1 MFMATIDKAKG
12 QAVEEH
18 SLSSFDKKRGKVAAY
33 SAQKH
38 KKYRVVSVQK
48 MERADI
54 HGHIGKTS
62 EKSESTSQ
70 TSKRSETMRKILYGT
85 NRNNHSN
92 RERKSEVK
100 AQNNA
105 SSTEAVQDLK
115 KFSYLQNRE
124 VSDSSVSE
132 QRKNI
137 TPEMAERMK
146 RAAYLDRLN
155 KDKIKTSAARA
166 DSAPDNTAKSVT
178 SDDTEPHSGYADK
191 KPYEHKFL
199 SETADSIIPEV
210 KKAITPEMAERMK
223 RAAFI
228 EQKNAEAIRLNRA
241 TAVAE
246 AEDVPVEHPKNEEQT
261 EENISDVPLEHLEDS
276 EEKSPTSTYLGN
288 SDKAVFDTYNGEVR
302 AYRAKK
308 AYGEFAKKQKNS
320 IFPNVG
326 GSVVSAETQ
335 KAISDAQNISQTLQS
350 SDSAGSAVLDVSATL
365 AAVEA
370 KKMVKKLAETD
381 LKKKKRVDER
391 MENHGNRFG
400 IGSEHAKEVIKD
412 KDEKIKNTNDKS
424 CRSNEADGEK
434 QGSSKVGNGIK
445 LQEEKQEYAKKQR
458 VKEIRNKRKD
468 IFFKENKK
476 IEGSI
481 VNTAVKGGAVKGAL
495 KKKAVSL
502 ILGGGAGAVVLP
514 VFLAVLVYI
523 LISAFFGWLSP
534 FSYSL
539 AGEDNDPNTGLP
551 TEHNAESKAEI
562 IDGYT
567 LMVKNYLDVAQAYY
581 YLNYGDWYGGVYV
594 YESAGLDFGT
604 FFADYCQDL
613 IAEIQA
619 QYQPL
624 IDQAPNPQAAMAIS
638 NAMGEAIR
646 QALANAR
653 EAALDEYTELIQS
666 LEDEL
671 SPNEHRQHYEVEV
684 GYSSNGVDDAT
695 EFSGMP
701 VVGTNQ
707 FGNTEINS
715 DLSAEEMLAYVALYK
730 SLITMNPEEE
740 NPDADDEEMQLN
752 ITTQDIMD
760 FFEKTE
766 YIPITTEVTHD
777 NPCTGMNCKRRM
789 IQTDSG
795 YFWEYYCDSD
805 HDNLTGEIGAC
816 PAADELLE
824 KIIDLTGAEENG
836 IDTEQAQE
844 IIDSYIDMFKKEL
857 DIDEGDFRKFGAADN
872 SKAQE
877 VYQKLID
884 GELSGADIWQIDTPI
899 GEEGASEET

>member
-1 MFMATIDKAKG
+1 MATIDKAKG

-54 HGHIGKTS
+54 HGHIRKNPK
-62 EKSESTSQ
+62 KSESTPQ
-70 TSKRSETMRKILYGT
+70 TPKRSETMRKMLYGT

-92 RERKSEVK
+92 RDRKNEGKTSE
-100 AQNNA
+100 N
-105 SSTEAVQDLK
+105 TEHSGIFAN
-115 KFSYLQNRE
+115 SEN
-124 VSDSSVSE
+124 SVSVS
-132 QRKNI
+132 KTI
-137 TPEMAERMK
+137 TPEIAERMK

-155 KDKIKTSAARA
+155 KDKIKTFATRS
-166 DSAPDNTAKSVT
+166 DISPDIDVSDNAENHSHDKMSV
-178 SDDTEPHSGYADK
+178 PHSEYEK
-191 KPYEHKFL
+191 KYL
-199 SETADSIIPEV
+199 SETADSVIPEA

-241 TAVAE
+241 TVVAE
-246 AEDVPVEHPKNEEQT
+246 T
-261 EENISDVPLEHLEDS
+261 EDVPLEHLEQTEKNIADVPVEHLEET

-308 AYGEFAKKQKNS
+308 AYGEFAKKQKGS
-320 IFPNVG
+320 IVPNVG
-326 GSVVSAETQ
+326 GSAVSAETQ
-335 KAISDAQNISQTLQS
+335 KAISNVQNVSQTLQS

-400 IGSEHAKEVIKD
+400 IGSNHKDKVEKD

-434 QGSSKVGNGIK
+434 QGSSKVGNSHK
-445 LQEEKQEYAKKQR
+445 LREEKQEYAKEQKS
-458 VKEIRNKRKD
+458 KKIRNRRKD

-502 ILGGGAGAVVLP
+502 ILGGGAGAIVLP

-604 FFADYCQDL
+604 FFADHCQDL
-613 IAEIQA
+613 VAEIQA

-624 IDQAPNPQAAMAIS
+624 IDQAPNQQAAMAIS

-653 EAALDEYTELIQS
+653 EAALAEYTERIQS

-695 EFSGMP
+695 EFSGKP

-730 SLITMNPEEE
+730 SLITMNPEETAPDAD

-752 ITTQDIMD
+752 ITPQDIMD

-777 NPCTGMNCKRRM
+777 NPCTGMNCKRRL

-836 IDTEQAQE
+836 IDTEQAQGL
-844 IIDSYIDMFKKEL
+844 IDSYIDMFKKEL

-877 VYQKLID
+877 FYQKLIN

>member
-1 MFMATIDKAKG
+1 MATIDKAKG

-54 HGHIGKTS
+54 HGHIGKNS

-70 TSKRSETMRKILYGT
+70 TPKRSETMRKMLYGT

-115 KFSYLQNRE
+115 KSSYLQDRE
-124 VSDSSVSE
+124 NPNSSVSD

-246 AEDVPVEHPKNEEQT
+246 TEDVPVEHFEQT
-261 EENISDVPLEHLEDS
+261 EENISDVPVEHLEEA
-276 EEKSPTSTYLGN
+276 EEKSPASTYLGN

-308 AYGEFAKKQKNS
+308 AYGEFAKKQKGS
-320 IFPNVG
+320 IVPNVG
-326 GSVVSAETQ
+326 GSAVSAETQ
-335 KAISDAQNISQTLQS
+335 KAISNVQNVSQTLQS
-350 SDSAGSAVLDVSATL
+350 SDSAGSAVLDVSVTL

-400 IGSEHAKEVIKD
+400 IGSNHKDKVEKD

-434 QGSSKVGNGIK
+434 QGSSKVGNSHK
-445 LQEEKQEYAKKQR
+445 LREEKQEYAKEQKS
-458 VKEIRNKRKD
+458 KKIRNRRKD

-502 ILGGGAGAVVLP
+502 ILGGGAGAIVLP

-581 YLNYGDWYGGVYV
+581 YLKCR
-594 YESAGLDFGT
+594 T
-604 FFADYCQDL
+604 
-613 IAEIQA
+613 
-619 QYQPL
+619 
-624 IDQAPNPQAAMAIS
+624 
-638 NAMGEAIR
+638 
-646 QALANAR
+646 
-653 EAALDEYTELIQS
+653 
-666 LEDEL
+666 
-671 SPNEHRQHYEVEV
+671 
-684 GYSSNGVDDAT
+684 
-695 EFSGMP
+695 
-701 VVGTNQ
+701 
-707 FGNTEINS
+707 
-715 DLSAEEMLAYVALYK
+715 
-730 SLITMNPEEE
+730 
-740 NPDADDEEMQLN
+740 
-752 ITTQDIMD
+752 
-760 FFEKTE
+760 
-766 YIPITTEVTHD
+766 
-777 NPCTGMNCKRRM
+777 
-789 IQTDSG
+789 
-795 YFWEYYCDSD
+795 
-805 HDNLTGEIGAC
+805 
-816 PAADELLE
+816 
-824 KIIDLTGAEENG
+824 
-836 IDTEQAQE
+836 
-844 IIDSYIDMFKKEL
+844 
-857 DIDEGDFRKFGAADN
+857 
-872 SKAQE
+872 
-877 VYQKLID
+877 
-884 GELSGADIWQIDTPI
+884 
-899 GEEGASEET
+899 

>member
-54 HGHIGKTS
+54 HGHIGKNPK
-62 EKSESTSQ
+62 KSESTPQ
-70 TSKRSETMRKILYGT
+70 TPKRSETMRKMLYGT

-92 RERKSEVK
+92 RDRKNEGKTSE
-100 AQNNA
+100 N
-105 SSTEAVQDLK
+105 TEHSGIFAN
-115 KFSYLQNRE
+115 SEN
-124 VSDSSVSE
+124 SVSVS
-132 QRKNI
+132 KTI
-137 TPEMAERMK
+137 TPEIAERMK

-155 KDKIKTSAARA
+155 KDKIKTFATRS
-166 DSAPDNTAKSVT
+166 DISPDIDVSDNAENHSHDKMSV
-178 SDDTEPHSGYADK
+178 PHSEYEK
-191 KPYEHKFL
+191 KYL
-199 SETADSIIPEV
+199 SETADSVIPEA

-241 TAVAE
+241 TVVAE
-246 AEDVPVEHPKNEEQT
+246 T
-261 EENISDVPLEHLEDS
+261 EDVPLEHLEQTEKNIADVPVEHLEET

-308 AYGEFAKKQKNS
+308 AYGEFAKKQKGS
-320 IFPNVG
+320 IVPNVG
-326 GSVVSAETQ
+326 GSAVSAETQ
-335 KAISDAQNISQTLQS
+335 KAISNVQNVSQTLQS
-350 SDSAGSAVLDVSATL
+350 SDSAGSAVLDVSVTL

-400 IGSEHAKEVIKD
+400 IGSNHKDKVEKD

-434 QGSSKVGNGIK
+434 QGSSKVGNSHK
-445 LQEEKQEYAKKQR
+445 LREEKQEYAKEQKS
-458 VKEIRNKRKD
+458 KKIRNRRKD

-502 ILGGGAGAVVLP
+502 ILGGGAGAIVLP

-653 EAALDEYTELIQS
+653 EAALAEYTELIQS

-695 EFSGMP
+695 EFSGKP
-701 VVGTNQ
+701 VVGTNY

-730 SLITMNPEEE
+730 SLITMNPDEE

-752 ITTQDIMD
+752 ITPQDIMD

-816 PAADELLE
+816 PDADELLE
-824 KIIDLTGAEENG
+824 KVIDLTGAEENG
-836 IDTEQAQE
+836 IDTEQAQKL
-844 IIDSYIDMFKKEL
+844 IDSYIDMFKKEL

-877 VYQKLID
+877 FYQKLID
-884 GELSGADIWQIDTPI
+884 GELSGADIWEIDTPI

>member
-1 MFMATIDKAKG
+1 MATIDKVKG

-92 RERKSEVK
+92 RERKKEGKTSE
-100 AQNNA
+100 N
-105 SSTEAVQDLK
+105 TEHSGIFAN
-115 KFSYLQNRE
+115 SEN
-124 VSDSSVSE
+124 SVSVS
-132 QRKNI
+132 KTI

-155 KDKIKTSAARA
+155 KDKIKTSAAR
-166 DSAPDNTAKSVT
+166 SEISPDIDISDNAGNYSHDKMSV
-178 SDDTEPHSGYADK
+178 PHSEYEK
-191 KPYEHKFL
+191 KYL
-199 SETADSIIPEV
+199 SETPDSVIPEA

-241 TAVAE
+241 TVVAE

-276 EEKSPTSTYLGN
+276 EEKSPTITYLGN
-288 SDKAVFDTYNGEVR
+288 SDKAVFDTYNSEVR

-308 AYGEFAKKQKNS
+308 AYGDFAKKQKSS
-320 IFPNVG
+320 IVPNVG

-335 KAISDAQNISQTLQS
+335 KAINDAQNVFQTLQS

-424 CRSNEADGEK
+424 CRSNEAAAEK
-434 QGSSKVGNGIK
+434 QRSSKVGNSHK
-445 LQEEKQEYAKKQR
+445 LREEKQEYAKKQKS
-458 VKEIRNKRKD
+458 KEIRNKRKE
-468 IFFKENKK
+468 IFIKENQK
-476 IEGSI
+476 IPGSVCNAAKGGI
-481 VNTAVKGGAVKGAL
+481 VKTAV

-502 ILGGGAGAVVLP
+502 ILGGGAGAIVLP

-539 AGEDNDPNTGLP
+539 AGEDNDPNTVLP

-604 FFADYCQDL
+604 FFADHCQDL
-613 IAEIQA
+613 VAEIQA

-653 EAALDEYTELIQS
+653 EAALAEYTELIQS

-695 EFSGMP
+695 EFSGKP

-730 SLITMNPEEE
+730 SLITMNPDEE

-752 ITTQDIMD
+752 ITPQDIMD

-777 NPCTGMNCKRRM
+777 NSCTGMNCKRRM

-795 YFWEYYCDSD
+795 YFWEYYCDSN

-844 IIDSYIDMFKKEL
+844 IIDSYIDMIKKEL

-877 VYQKLID
+877 FYQKLIND
-884 GELSGADIWQIDTPI
+884 ELSGADIWQIDTPI

>member
-1 MFMATIDKAKG
+1 MATIDKAKG
-12 QAVEEH
+12 LAVEEH

-62 EKSESTSQ
+62 EKSESTPQ
-70 TSKRSETMRKILYGT
+70 TPKRSETMRKMLYGT

-92 RERKSEVK
+92 RDRKNEGKTSGNTEHSGIFANSE
-100 AQNNA
+100 N
-105 SSTEAVQDLK
+105 
-115 KFSYLQNRE
+115 
-124 VSDSSVSE
+124 SVSVS
-132 QRKNI
+132 KTI
-137 TPEMAERMK
+137 TPEIAERMK
-146 RAAYLDRLN
+146 RAAYLDKLN
-155 KDKIKTSAARA
+155 KDKIKTAAARA
-166 DSAPDNTAKSVT
+166 DSVPDSAAKPVASA
-178 SDDTEPHSGYADK
+178 DTVPHSGYEDK

-199 SETADSIIPEV
+199 SETADSVIPEV
-210 KKAITPEMAERMK
+210 KKAITPKMAERMK

-241 TAVAE
+241 TVVAE

-261 EENISDVPLEHLEDS
+261 EENISDVLLEHSEDS
-276 EEKSPTSTYLGN
+276 EEKSHTSTYLGN

-320 IFPNVG
+320 IVPNVG
-326 GSVVSAETQ
+326 GFAVSSETQ
-335 KAISDAQNISQTLQS
+335 KAISDAQNVSQTLQS

-434 QGSSKVGNGIK
+434 QGSSKVGNSHK
-445 LQEEKQEYAKKQR
+445 LREEKQEYAKKQKS
-458 VKEIRNKRKD
+458 KEIRNRQKG
-468 IFFKENKK
+468 IFIKENKK

-502 ILGGGAGAVVLP
+502 IMGGGAGAIVLP

-613 IAEIQA
+613 VAEIQA

-653 EAALDEYTELIQS
+653 EAALAEYTELIQS

-715 DLSAEEMLAYVALYK
+715 DLSAEKMLAYVALYK

-752 ITTQDIMD
+752 ITPQDIMD

-777 NPCTGMNCKRRM
+777 NPCTGMNCKRRL

-805 HDNLTGEIGAC
+805 HDNLTGEISAC

-824 KIIDLTGAEENG
+824 KIIDLTGADENG

-877 VYQKLID
+877 FYQKLIN

>member
-1 MFMATIDKAKG
+1 M
-12 QAVEEH
+12 
-18 SLSSFDKKRGKVAAY
+18 SF
-33 SAQKH
+33 
-38 KKYRVVSVQK
+38 
-48 MERADI
+48 
-54 HGHIGKTS
+54 
-62 EKSESTSQ
+62 
-70 TSKRSETMRKILYGT
+70 
-85 NRNNHSN
+85 N
-92 RERKSEVK
+92 
-100 AQNNA
+100 
-105 SSTEAVQDLK
+105 
-115 KFSYLQNRE
+115 
-124 VSDSSVSE
+124 
-132 QRKNI
+132 
-137 TPEMAERMK
+137 
-146 RAAYLDRLN
+146 RAA
-155 KDKIKTSAARA
+155 
-166 DSAPDNTAKSVT
+166 
-178 SDDTEPHSGYADK
+178 
-191 KPYEHKFL
+191 
-199 SETADSIIPEV
+199 
-210 KKAITPEMAERMK
+210 
-223 RAAFI
+223 
-228 EQKNAEAIRLNRA
+228 
-241 TAVAE
+241 AVAE
-246 AEDVPVEHPKNEEQT
+246 AEDVPLEHLEQT
-261 EENISDVPLEHLEDS
+261 EENISDVPVEHLEEA
-276 EEKSPTSTYLGN
+276 EEKSHTSTYLGN

-400 IGSEHAKEVIKD
+400 IGSNHKDKVEKD

-434 QGSSKVGNGIK
+434 QRSSKVGNSHK
-445 LQEEKQEYAKKQR
+445 LREEKQEYAKKQKS
-458 VKEIRNKRKD
+458 KEIRNKRKE
-468 IFFKENKK
+468 IFINENQK
-476 IEGSI
+476 IPGSVCNAAKGGI
-481 VNTAVKGGAVKGAL
+481 VKTAV

-613 IAEIQA
+613 VAEIQA

-653 EAALDEYTELIQS
+653 EAALAEYTELIQS

-671 SPNEHRQHYEVEV
+671 SPSEHRQPYEVEV

-695 EFSGMP
+695 EFSGKP
-701 VVGTNQ
+701 IVGTNH

-730 SLITMNPEEE
+730 SLITMNPEETAPDAD

-752 ITTQDIMD
+752 ITPQDIMD
-760 FFEKTE
+760 FFE
-766 YIPITTEVTHD
+766 
-777 NPCTGMNCKRRM
+777 
-789 IQTDSG
+789 TDL
-795 YFWEYYCDSD
+795 C
-805 HDNLTGEIGAC
+805 HCAT
-816 PAADELLE
+816 
-824 KIIDLTGAEENG
+824 
-836 IDTEQAQE
+836 
-844 IIDSYIDMFKKEL
+844 
-857 DIDEGDFRKFGAADN
+857 
-872 SKAQE
+872 
-877 VYQKLID
+877 
-884 GELSGADIWQIDTPI
+884 
-899 GEEGASEET
+899 

>member
-1 MFMATIDKAKG
+1 MATIDKAKG

-54 HGHIGKTS
+54 HGHIGKNPK
-62 EKSESTSQ
+62 KSESTPQ
-70 TSKRSETMRKILYGT
+70 TPKRSETMRKMLYGT

-92 RERKSEVK
+92 RDRKNEGKTSE
-100 AQNNA
+100 N
-105 SSTEAVQDLK
+105 TEHSGIFAN
-115 KFSYLQNRE
+115 SEN
-124 VSDSSVSE
+124 SVSVS
-132 QRKNI
+132 KTI
-137 TPEMAERMK
+137 TPEIAERMK

-155 KDKIKTSAARA
+155 KDKIKTFATRS
-166 DSAPDNTAKSVT
+166 DISPDIDVSDNAENHSHDKMSV
-178 SDDTEPHSGYADK
+178 PHSEYEK
-191 KPYEHKFL
+191 KYL
-199 SETADSIIPEV
+199 SETADSVIPEA

-241 TAVAE
+241 TVVAE
-246 AEDVPVEHPKNEEQT
+246 T
-261 EENISDVPLEHLEDS
+261 EDVPLEHLEQTEKNIADVPVEHLEET

-308 AYGEFAKKQKNS
+308 AYGEFAKKQKGS
-320 IFPNVG
+320 IVPNVG
-326 GSVVSAETQ
+326 GSAVSAETQ
-335 KAISDAQNISQTLQS
+335 KAISNVQNVSQTLQS
-350 SDSAGSAVLDVSATL
+350 SDSAGSAVLDVSVTL

-400 IGSEHAKEVIKD
+400 IGSNHKDKVEKD

-434 QGSSKVGNGIK
+434 QGSSKVGNSHK
-445 LQEEKQEYAKKQR
+445 LREEKQEYAKEQKS
-458 VKEIRNKRKD
+458 KKIRNRRKD

-502 ILGGGAGAVVLP
+502 ILGGGAGAIVLP

-604 FFADYCQDL
+604 FFADHCQDL
-613 IAEIQA
+613 VAEIQA

-653 EAALDEYTELIQS
+653 EAALAEYTELIQS

-701 VVGTNQ
+701 VVGTNH

-740 NPDADDEEMQLN
+740 HPDADNPDADDEEQELN
-752 ITTQDIMD
+752 ITPQDIMD

-766 YIPITTEVTHD
+766 YIPITTEITHD
-777 NPCTGMNCKRRM
+777 NPCTGMNCKRRL
-789 IQTDSG
+789 IQIDSG

-816 PAADELLE
+816 PDADELLE
-824 KIIDLTGAEENG
+824 KIVELTGAEENG

-844 IIDSYIDMFKKEL
+844 LIDSYIDMFKKEL

-877 VYQKLID
+877 FYQKLIND
-884 GELSGADIWQIDTPI
+884 ELSGADIWQIDTPI

>member
-33 SAQKH
+33 FAQKH

-54 HGHIGKTS
+54 HGHIGKNPK
-62 EKSESTSQ
+62 KSESTPQ
-70 TSKRSETMRKILYGT
+70 TPKRSETMRKMLYGT

-92 RERKSEVK
+92 RDRKNEGKTSE
-100 AQNNA
+100 N
-105 SSTEAVQDLK
+105 TEHSGIFAN
-115 KFSYLQNRE
+115 SEN
-124 VSDSSVSE
+124 SVSVS
-132 QRKNI
+132 KTI
-137 TPEMAERMK
+137 TPEIAERMK

-155 KDKIKTSAARA
+155 KDKIKTFATRS
-166 DSAPDNTAKSVT
+166 DISPDIDVSDNAENHSHDKMSV
-178 SDDTEPHSGYADK
+178 PHSEYEK
-191 KPYEHKFL
+191 KYL
-199 SETADSIIPEV
+199 SETADSVIPEA

-241 TAVAE
+241 TVVAE
-246 AEDVPVEHPKNEEQT
+246 T
-261 EENISDVPLEHLEDS
+261 EDVPLEHLEQTEKNIADVPVEHLEET

-308 AYGEFAKKQKNS
+308 AYGEFAKKQKGS
-320 IFPNVG
+320 IVPNVG
-326 GSVVSAETQ
+326 GSAVSAETQ
-335 KAISDAQNISQTLQS
+335 KAISNVQNVSQTLQS
-350 SDSAGSAVLDVSATL
+350 SDSAGSAVLDVSVTL

-400 IGSEHAKEVIKD
+400 IGSNHKDKVEKD

-434 QGSSKVGNGIK
+434 QGSSKVGNSHK
-445 LQEEKQEYAKKQR
+445 LREEKQEYAKEQKS
-458 VKEIRNKRKD
+458 KKIRNRRKD

-502 ILGGGAGAVVLP
+502 ILGGGAGAIVLP

-653 EAALDEYTELIQS
+653 EAALAEYTELIQS

-695 EFSGMP
+695 EFSGKP
-701 VVGTNQ
+701 VVGTNY

-730 SLITMNPEEE
+730 SLITMNPDEE

-752 ITTQDIMD
+752 ITPQDIMD

-816 PAADELLE
+816 PDADELLE
-824 KIIDLTGAEENG
+824 KVIDLTGAEENG
-836 IDTEQAQE
+836 IDTEQAQKL
-844 IIDSYIDMFKKEL
+844 IDSYIDMFKKEL

-877 VYQKLID
+877 FYQKLID
-884 GELSGADIWQIDTPI
+884 GELSGADIWEIDTPI

>member
-12 QAVEEH
+12 QAVEKH

-54 HGHIGKTS
+54 HGHIGKNS
-62 EKSESTSQ
+62 EKSESTPQ
-70 TSKRSETMRKILYGT
+70 TSKRSETMRKMLCGT

-92 RERKSEVK
+92 RDRKNEGKTSE
-100 AQNNA
+100 N
-105 SSTEAVQDLK
+105 TEHSGIFAN
-115 KFSYLQNRE
+115 SEN
-124 VSDSSVSE
+124 SVSVS
-132 QRKNI
+132 KTI
-137 TPEMAERMK
+137 TPEIAERMK

-178 SDDTEPHSGYADK
+178 SDDTEPHTGYADK

-199 SETADSIIPEV
+199 SETADSVIPEV

-241 TAVAE
+241 TVVSE
-246 AEDVPVEHPKNEEQT
+246 TEDVPVEHPKNEEQT
-261 EENISDVPLEHLEDS
+261 EENISDVPVKHLEDS
-276 EEKSPTSTYLGN
+276 EEKSPTSAYLDN
-288 SDKAVFDTYNGEVR
+288 SEHAVFDTYNGEVR

-308 AYGEFAKKQKNS
+308 AYGEFAKKQKGS
-320 IFPNVG
+320 IVPNTG

-335 KAISDAQNISQTLQS
+335 KAINDAQNVFQTLQS

-391 MENHGNRFG
+391 IENHGNRFG

-424 CRSNEADGEK
+424 CRSNEAAAEK
-434 QGSSKVGNGIK
+434 QRSSKVGNGIK

-653 EAALDEYTELIQS
+653 EAALAEYTELIQS

-671 SPNEHRQHYEVEV
+671 SPSEHRQHYEVEV

-695 EFSGMP
+695 EFSGKP
-701 VVGTNQ
+701 VVGTNH

-752 ITTQDIMD
+752 ITPQDIMD

-816 PAADELLE
+816 HVADELLE

-877 VYQKLID
+877 FYQKLID

>member
-1 MFMATIDKAKG
+1 MATIDKAKG

-92 RERKSEVK
+92 RERKKEGKTSE
-100 AQNNA
+100 N
-105 SSTEAVQDLK
+105 TEHSGIFAN
-115 KFSYLQNRE
+115 SEN
-124 VSDSSVSE
+124 SVSVS
-132 QRKNI
+132 KTI

-155 KDKIKTSAARA
+155 KDKIKTSAAR
-166 DSAPDNTAKSVT
+166 SEISPDIDISDNAGNYSHDKMSV
-178 SDDTEPHSGYADK
+178 PHSEYEK
-191 KPYEHKFL
+191 KYL
-199 SETADSIIPEV
+199 SETPDSVIPEA

-276 EEKSPTSTYLGN
+276 EEKSPTITYLGN
-288 SDKAVFDTYNGEVR
+288 SDKAVFDTYNSEVR

-308 AYGEFAKKQKNS
+308 AYGDFAKKQKSS
-320 IFPNVG
+320 IVPNVG

-335 KAISDAQNISQTLQS
+335 KAINDAQNVFQTLQS

-424 CRSNEADGEK
+424 CRSNEAAAEK
-434 QGSSKVGNGIK
+434 QRSSKVGNSHK
-445 LQEEKQEYAKKQR
+445 LREEKQEYAKKQKS
-458 VKEIRNKRKD
+458 KEIRNKRKE
-468 IFFKENKK
+468 IFIKENQK
-476 IEGSI
+476 IPGSVCNAAKGGI
-481 VNTAVKGGAVKGAL
+481 VKTAV

-502 ILGGGAGAVVLP
+502 ILGGGAGAIVLP

-604 FFADYCQDL
+604 FFADHCQDL
-613 IAEIQA
+613 VAEIQA

-653 EAALDEYTELIQS
+653 EAALAEYTERIQS

-695 EFSGMP
+695 EFSGKP

-730 SLITMNPEEE
+730 SLITMNPEETAPDAD

-752 ITTQDIMD
+752 ITPQDIMD

-777 NPCTGMNCKRRM
+777 NPCTGMNCKRRL

-836 IDTEQAQE
+836 IDTEQAQGL
-844 IIDSYIDMFKKEL
+844 IDSYIDMFKKEL

-877 VYQKLID
+877 FYQKLIN

>member
-62 EKSESTSQ
+62 EKSESTPQ

-100 AQNNA
+100 RENNN
-105 SSTEAVQDLK
+105 VQDLK
-115 KFSYLQNRE
+115 KSSYLQGRE
-124 VSDSSVSE
+124 NPDSSVSE
-132 QRKNI
+132 QLKSI
-137 TPEMAERMK
+137 TPEMADRMK

-191 KPYEHKFL
+191 KPYEHKLL
-199 SETADSIIPEV
+199 SETADSVIPEV

-241 TAVAE
+241 AVVAE
-246 AEDVPVEHPKNEEQT
+246 TEDVPVEHPKNEEQT
-261 EENISDVPLEHLEDS
+261 EENISDVPLEHSEDS

-288 SDKAVFDTYNGEVR
+288 SDKAIFDTYNGEVR

-308 AYGEFAKKQKNS
+308 AYGEFAKKRRKGGNAV
-320 IFPNVG
+320 IGAVVG
-326 GSVVSAETQ
+326 EDTQ
-335 KAISDAQNISQTLQS
+335 KAISDAGSIAQTVRS

-400 IGSEHAKEVIKD
+400 IGSNHKDKVEKD

-424 CRSNEADGEK
+424 HRSNEADGEK
-434 QGSSKVGNGIK
+434 QGSSKVGNSHK
-445 LQEEKQEYAKKQR
+445 LREEKQEYVKKQKS
-458 VKEIRNKRKD
+458 KEIRNRRKD

-481 VNTAVKGGAVKGAL
+481 VSTAVKGGAVKGAL

-502 ILGGGAGAVVLP
+502 IMGGGAGAVVLP

-653 EAALDEYTELIQS
+653 EAALAEYTELIQS

-695 EFSGMP
+695 EFSGKP

-752 ITTQDIMD
+752 ITPQDIMD

-816 PAADELLE
+816 HVADELLE

-877 VYQKLID
+877 FYQKLID

>member
-1 MFMATIDKAKG
+1 M
-12 QAVEEH
+12 
-18 SLSSFDKKRGKVAAY
+18 
-33 SAQKH
+33 
-38 KKYRVVSVQK
+38 
-48 MERADI
+48 
-54 HGHIGKTS
+54 
-62 EKSESTSQ
+62 
-70 TSKRSETMRKILYGT
+70 
-85 NRNNHSN
+85 
-92 RERKSEVK
+92 
-100 AQNNA
+100 
-105 SSTEAVQDLK
+105 
-115 KFSYLQNRE
+115 
-124 VSDSSVSE
+124 
-132 QRKNI
+132 
-137 TPEMAERMK
+137 
-146 RAAYLDRLN
+146 
-155 KDKIKTSAARA
+155 
-166 DSAPDNTAKSVT
+166 
-178 SDDTEPHSGYADK
+178 
-191 KPYEHKFL
+191 
-199 SETADSIIPEV
+199 
-210 KKAITPEMAERMK
+210 
-223 RAAFI
+223 
-228 EQKNAEAIRLNRA
+228 
-241 TAVAE
+241 
-246 AEDVPVEHPKNEEQT
+246 
-261 EENISDVPLEHLEDS
+261 
-276 EEKSPTSTYLGN
+276 
-288 SDKAVFDTYNGEVR
+288 
-302 AYRAKK
+302 
-308 AYGEFAKKQKNS
+308 
-320 IFPNVG
+320 
-326 GSVVSAETQ
+326 
-335 KAISDAQNISQTLQS
+335 
-350 SDSAGSAVLDVSATL
+350 
-365 AAVEA
+365 
-370 KKMVKKLAETD
+370 
-381 LKKKKRVDER
+381 
-391 MENHGNRFG
+391 
-400 IGSEHAKEVIKD
+400 
-412 KDEKIKNTNDKS
+412 
-424 CRSNEADGEK
+424 
-434 QGSSKVGNGIK
+434 
-445 LQEEKQEYAKKQR
+445 
-458 VKEIRNKRKD
+458 
-468 IFFKENKK
+468 
-476 IEGSI
+476 
-481 VNTAVKGGAVKGAL
+481 

-502 ILGGGAGAVVLP
+502 ILGGGAGAVILP

-624 IDQAPNPQAAMAIS
+624 IDQAPNSQAAMAIS

-653 EAALDEYTELIQS
+653 EAALAEYTELIQS

-695 EFSGMP
+695 EFSGKP
-701 VVGTNQ
+701 VVGTHH

-730 SLITMNPEEE
+730 SLITMNPDEE

-752 ITTQDIMD
+752 ITPQDIMD

-777 NPCTGMNCKRRM
+777 NPCTGMNCKRRL

-795 YFWEYYCDSD
+795 YFLEYYCDSD

-844 IIDSYIDMFKKEL
+844 LIDSYIDMFKKEL

-877 VYQKLID
+877 YYQKLID
-884 GELSGADIWQIDTPI
+884 GELSGADIWKIDTPI
-899 GEEGASEET
+899 GEEEADEET

>member
-1 MFMATIDKAKG
+1 MATIDKAKG
-12 QAVEEH
+12 QAVEKH

-54 HGHIGKTS
+54 HGHIGKNS
-62 EKSESTSQ
+62 EKSESTPQ
-70 TSKRSETMRKILYGT
+70 TSKRSETMRKMLCGT

-92 RERKSEVK
+92 RDRKNEGKTSE
-100 AQNNA
+100 N
-105 SSTEAVQDLK
+105 TEHSGIFAN
-115 KFSYLQNRE
+115 SEN
-124 VSDSSVSE
+124 SVSVS
-132 QRKNI
+132 KTI
-137 TPEMAERMK
+137 TPEIAERMK

-178 SDDTEPHSGYADK
+178 SDDTEPHTGYADK

-199 SETADSIIPEV
+199 SETADSVIPEV

-276 EEKSPTSTYLGN
+276 EEKSPTITYLGN
-288 SDKAVFDTYNGEVR
+288 SDKAVFDTYNSEVR

-308 AYGEFAKKQKNS
+308 AYGDFAKKQKSS
-320 IFPNVG
+320 IVPNVG

-335 KAISDAQNISQTLQS
+335 KAINDAQNVFQTLQS

-424 CRSNEADGEK
+424 CRSNEAAAEK
-434 QGSSKVGNGIK
+434 QRSSKVGNSHK
-445 LQEEKQEYAKKQR
+445 LREEKQEYAKKQKS
-458 VKEIRNKRKD
+458 KEIRNKRKE
-468 IFFKENKK
+468 IFIKENQK
-476 IEGSI
+476 IPGSVCNAAKGGI
-481 VNTAVKGGAVKGAL
+481 VKTAV

-502 ILGGGAGAVVLP
+502 ILGGGAGAIVLP

-604 FFADYCQDL
+604 FFADHCQDL
-613 IAEIQA
+613 VAEIQA

-653 EAALDEYTELIQS
+653 EAALAEYTERIQS

-695 EFSGMP
+695 EFSGKP

-730 SLITMNPEEE
+730 SLITMNPEETAPDAD

-752 ITTQDIMD
+752 ITPQDIMD

-777 NPCTGMNCKRRM
+777 NPCTGMNCKRRL

-836 IDTEQAQE
+836 IDTEQAQGL
-844 IIDSYIDMFKKEL
+844 IDSYIDMFKKEL

-877 VYQKLID
+877 FYQKFIN

>member
-12 QAVEEH
+12 QAVEKH

-92 RERKSEVK
+92 RERKKEGKTSE
-100 AQNNA
+100 N
-105 SSTEAVQDLK
+105 TEHSGIFAN
-115 KFSYLQNRE
+115 SEN
-124 VSDSSVSE
+124 SVSVS
-132 QRKNI
+132 KTI

-155 KDKIKTSAARA
+155 KDKIKTSAAR
-166 DSAPDNTAKSVT
+166 SEISPDIDISDNAGNYSHDKMSV
-178 SDDTEPHSGYADK
+178 PHSEYEK
-191 KPYEHKFL
+191 KYL
-199 SETADSIIPEV
+199 SETPDSVIPEA

-228 EQKNAEAIRLNRA
+228 EQKNAEAIRLNCA
-241 TAVAE
+241 TVVAE
-246 AEDVPVEHPKNEEQT
+246 AEDVPVEYPKNEEQT

-276 EEKSPTSTYLGN
+276 EEKSPTITYLGN
-288 SDKAVFDTYNGEVR
+288 SDKAVFDTYNSEVR

-308 AYGEFAKKQKNS
+308 AYGDFAKKQKSS
-320 IFPNVG
+320 IVPNVG

-335 KAISDAQNISQTLQS
+335 KAINDAQNVFQTLQS

-400 IGSEHAKEVIKD
+400 IGSNHKDKVEND

-434 QGSSKVGNGIK
+434 QGSSKVGNSHK
-445 LQEEKQEYAKKQR
+445 LREEKQEYAKKQKS
-458 VKEIRNKRKD
+458 KEIRNRRKD

-476 IEGSI
+476 VEGSI
-481 VNTAVKGGAVKGAL
+481 VSTAVKGGAVKGAL

-502 ILGGGAGAVVLP
+502 IMGGGAGAVVLP

-604 FFADYCQDL
+604 FFADHCQDL
-613 IAEIQA
+613 VAEIQA

-653 EAALDEYTELIQS
+653 EAALAEYTERIQS

-695 EFSGMP
+695 EFSGKP

-752 ITTQDIMD
+752 ITPQDIMD

-777 NPCTGMNCKRRM
+777 NPCTGMNCKRRL

-816 PAADELLE
+816 HVADELLE

-877 VYQKLID
+877 FYQKLID

>member
-1 MFMATIDKAKG
+1 MATIDKAKG

-33 SAQKH
+33 SAQRH

-54 HGHIGKTS
+54 HGHIGKNS
-62 EKSESTSQ
+62 EKSESTPQ
-70 TSKRSETMRKILYGT
+70 TPKRSETMRKMLYGNNQN
-85 NRNNHSN
+85 NRD
-92 RERKSEVK
+92 RKSESK
-100 AQNNA
+100 TKQNV

-115 KFSYLQNRE
+115 KSSYLQNRE
-124 VSDSSVSE
+124 NPNSSVSE
-132 QRKNI
+132 QRKSI

-155 KDKIKTSAARA
+155 KDKIKTSAARS
-166 DSAPDNTAKSVT
+166 DISPDIDVSDNAENHSHDKMSV
-178 SDDTEPHSGYADK
+178 PHSEYEK
-191 KPYEHKFL
+191 KYL
-199 SETADSIIPEV
+199 SETADSVIPEA

-302 AYRAKK
+302 AYREKK
-308 AYGEFAKKQKNS
+308 AYGDFAKKQKSS
-320 IFPNVG
+320 IVPNVG
-326 GSVVSAETQ
+326 GSAVSAETQ
-335 KAISDAQNISQTLQS
+335 KAISDAQNISPTLQS

-400 IGSEHAKEVIKD
+400 IGSNHKDEVEKD
-412 KDEKIKNTNDKS
+412 KDEKIKSSNDKS

-434 QGSSKVGNGIK
+434 QGSSKVGNSHK
-445 LQEEKQEYAKKQR
+445 LREEKQEYAKKQKS
-458 VKEIRNKRKD
+458 KEIRNRQKG
-468 IFFKENKK
+468 IFIKENKK

-502 ILGGGAGAVVLP
+502 IMGGGAGAIVLP

-581 YLNYGDWYGGVYV
+581 YMNYGDWYGGVYV

-624 IDQAPNPQAAMAIS
+624 IDQAPNSQAAMAIS

-653 EAALDEYTELIQS
+653 EAALAEYTELIQS

-695 EFSGMP
+695 EFSGKP

-730 SLITMNPEEE
+730 SLITMNPDEE
-740 NPDADDEEMQLN
+740 NPDADDEEQELN
-752 ITTQDIMD
+752 ITPQDIMD

-777 NPCTGMNCKRRM
+777 NPCTGMNCKRRL

-824 KIIDLTGAEENG
+824 KIIDLTGAAENG

-844 IIDSYIDMFKKEL
+844 LIDSYIDMFKKEL

-877 VYQKLID
+877 FYQKLID

>member
-18 SLSSFDKKRGKVAAY
+18 SLSSFEKKMGKVAAY

-54 HGHIGKTS
+54 HGHIGKNPK
-62 EKSESTSQ
+62 KSESTPQ
-70 TSKRSETMRKILYGT
+70 TPKRSETMRKMLYGT

-92 RERKSEVK
+92 RDRKNEGKTSE
-100 AQNNA
+100 N
-105 SSTEAVQDLK
+105 TEHSGIFAN
-115 KFSYLQNRE
+115 SEN
-124 VSDSSVSE
+124 SVSVS
-132 QRKNI
+132 KTI
-137 TPEMAERMK
+137 TPEIAERMK
-146 RAAYLDRLN
+146 RADYLDRLN
-155 KDKIKTSAARA
+155 KDKIKTFATRS
-166 DSAPDNTAKSVT
+166 DISPDIDVSDNAENHSHDKMSV
-178 SDDTEPHSGYADK
+178 PHSEYK
-191 KPYEHKFL
+191 KKYL
-199 SETADSIIPEV
+199 SETADSVIPEA

-241 TAVAE
+241 TVVAE
-246 AEDVPVEHPKNEEQT
+246 T
-261 EENISDVPLEHLEDS
+261 EDVPLEHLEQTEKNIADVPVEHLEET

-308 AYGEFAKKQKNS
+308 AYGEFAKKQKGS
-320 IFPNVG
+320 IVPNVG
-326 GSVVSAETQ
+326 GSAVSAETQ
-335 KAISDAQNISQTLQS
+335 KAISNVQNVSQTLQS

-400 IGSEHAKEVIKD
+400 IGSNHKDKVEKD

-434 QGSSKVGNGIK
+434 QGSSKVGNSHK
-445 LQEEKQEYAKKQR
+445 LREEKQEYAKEQKS
-458 VKEIRNKRKD
+458 KKIRNRRKD

-502 ILGGGAGAVVLP
+502 ILGGGAGAIVLP

-604 FFADYCQDL
+604 FFADHCQDL
-613 IAEIQA
+613 VAEIQA

-653 EAALDEYTELIQS
+653 EAALAEYTERIQS

-695 EFSGMP
+695 EFSGKP

-730 SLITMNPEEE
+730 SLITMNPEETAPDAD

-752 ITTQDIMD
+752 ITPQDIMD

-777 NPCTGMNCKRRM
+777 NPCTGMNCKRRL

-836 IDTEQAQE
+836 IDTEQAQGL
-844 IIDSYIDMFKKEL
+844 IDSYIDMFKKEL

-877 VYQKLID
+877 FYQKLIN

>member
-1 MFMATIDKAKG
+1 MATIDKAKG

-62 EKSESTSQ
+62 EKSESTPQ

-100 AQNNA
+100 RENNN
-105 SSTEAVQDLK
+105 VQDLK
-115 KFSYLQNRE
+115 KSSYLQGRE
-124 VSDSSVSE
+124 NPDSSVSE
-132 QRKNI
+132 QLKSI
-137 TPEMAERMK
+137 TPEMADRMK

-191 KPYEHKFL
+191 KPYEHKLL
-199 SETADSIIPEV
+199 SETADSVIPEV

-241 TAVAE
+241 AVVAE
-246 AEDVPVEHPKNEEQT
+246 TEDVPVEHPKNEEQT
-261 EENISDVPLEHLEDS
+261 EENISDVPLEHSEDS

-288 SDKAVFDTYNGEVR
+288 SDKAIFDTYNGEVR

-308 AYGEFAKKQKNS
+308 AYGEFAKKRRKGGNAV
-320 IFPNVG
+320 IGAVVG
-326 GSVVSAETQ
+326 EDTQ
-335 KAISDAQNISQTLQS
+335 KAISDAGSIAQTVRS

-391 MENHGNRFG
+391 MENHGNRFS
-400 IGSEHAKEVIKD
+400 IGSNHKDKVEKD

-424 CRSNEADGEK
+424 HRSNEADGEK
-434 QGSSKVGNGIK
+434 QGSSKVGNSHK
-445 LQEEKQEYAKKQR
+445 LREEKQEYVKKQKS
-458 VKEIRNKRKD
+458 KEIRNRRKD

-481 VNTAVKGGAVKGAL
+481 VSTAVKGGAVKGAL

-502 ILGGGAGAVVLP
+502 IMGGGAGAVVLP

-653 EAALDEYTELIQS
+653 EAALAEYTELIQS

-671 SPNEHRQHYEVEV
+671 SPNEHRQPYEVEV

-695 EFSGMP
+695 EFSGKP
-701 VVGTNQ
+701 VVGTNH

-730 SLITMNPEEE
+730 SLITMNPEETA
-740 NPDADDEEMQLN
+740 PDADDEEMQLN
-752 ITTQDIMD
+752 ITPQDIMD

-766 YIPITTEVTHD
+766 YITITTEVTHD
-777 NPCTGMNCKRRM
+777 NPCTGMNCKRRL

-795 YFWEYYCDSD
+795 YFWEYYCDND

-824 KIIDLTGAEENG
+824 KIVELTGAEENG

-877 VYQKLID
+877 FYQKLIND
-884 GELSGADIWQIDTPI
+884 ELSGADIWQIDTPI

>member
-1 MFMATIDKAKG
+1 MATIDKAKG
-12 QAVEEH
+12 QAVEKH

-54 HGHIGKTS
+54 HGHIGKNS
-62 EKSESTSQ
+62 EKSESTPQ
-70 TSKRSETMRKILYGT
+70 TSKRSETMRKMLCGT

-92 RERKSEVK
+92 RDRKNEGKTSE
-100 AQNNA
+100 N
-105 SSTEAVQDLK
+105 TEHSGIFAN
-115 KFSYLQNRE
+115 SEN
-124 VSDSSVSE
+124 SVSVS
-132 QRKNI
+132 KTI
-137 TPEMAERMK
+137 TPEIAERMK

-199 SETADSIIPEV
+199 SETADSVIPEA

-246 AEDVPVEHPKNEEQT
+246 TEDVPVEHPKNEEQT

-308 AYGEFAKKQKNS
+308 AYGEFAKKQKGS
-320 IFPNVG
+320 IVPNVG

-335 KAISDAQNISQTLQS
+335 KAISNVQNVSQTLQS

-412 KDEKIKNTNDKS
+412 KDEKIQNSKNRDKS
-424 CRSNEADGEK
+424 HRDEEADGEK

-613 IAEIQA
+613 VAEIQA

-653 EAALDEYTELIQS
+653 EAALAEYTELIQS

-671 SPNEHRQHYEVEV
+671 SPSEHRQHYEVEV

-695 EFSGMP
+695 EFSGKP
-701 VVGTNQ
+701 VVGTNH

-752 ITTQDIMD
+752 ITPQDIMD

-816 PAADELLE
+816 HVADELLE

-877 VYQKLID
+877 FYQKLID

>member
-1 MFMATIDKAKG
+1 MATIDKAKG

-92 RERKSEVK
+92 RERKKEGKTSE
-100 AQNNA
+100 N
-105 SSTEAVQDLK
+105 TEHSGIFAN
-115 KFSYLQNRE
+115 SEN
-124 VSDSSVSE
+124 SVSVS
-132 QRKNI
+132 KTI

-155 KDKIKTSAARA
+155 KDKIKTSAAR
-166 DSAPDNTAKSVT
+166 SEISPDIDISDNAGNYSHDKMSV
-178 SDDTEPHSGYADK
+178 PHSEYEK
-191 KPYEHKFL
+191 KYL
-199 SETADSIIPEV
+199 SETPDSVIPEA

-276 EEKSPTSTYLGN
+276 EEKSPTITYLGN
-288 SDKAVFDTYNGEVR
+288 SDKAVFDTYNSEVR

-308 AYGEFAKKQKNS
+308 AYGDFAKKQKSS
-320 IFPNVG
+320 IVPNVG

-335 KAISDAQNISQTLQS
+335 KAINDAQNVFQTLQS

-424 CRSNEADGEK
+424 CRSNEAAAEK
-434 QGSSKVGNGIK
+434 QRSSKVGNSHK
-445 LQEEKQEYAKKQR
+445 LREEKQEYAKKQKS
-458 VKEIRNKRKD
+458 KEIRNKRKE
-468 IFFKENKK
+468 IFIKENQK
-476 IEGSI
+476 IPGSVCNAAKGGI
-481 VNTAVKGGAVKGAL
+481 VKTAV

-502 ILGGGAGAVVLP
+502 ILGGGAGAIVLP

-604 FFADYCQDL
+604 FFADHCQDL
-613 IAEIQA
+613 VAEIQA

-653 EAALDEYTELIQS
+653 EAALAEYTERIQS

-695 EFSGMP
+695 EFSGKP

-730 SLITMNPEEE
+730 SLITMNPEETA
-740 NPDADDEEMQLN
+740 PDADDEEMQLN
-752 ITTQDIMD
+752 ITPQDIMD

-766 YIPITTEVTHD
+766 YITITTEVTHD
-777 NPCTGMNCKRRM
+777 NPCTGMNCKRRL

-795 YFWEYYCDSD
+795 YFWEYYCDND

-824 KIIDLTGAEENG
+824 KIVELTGAEENG

-877 VYQKLID
+877 FYQKLIND
-884 GELSGADIWQIDTPI
+884 ELSGADIWQIDTPI

>member
-1 MFMATIDKAKG
+1 MATIDKAKG

-54 HGHIGKTS
+54 HGHIGKNPK
-62 EKSESTSQ
+62 KSESTPQ
-70 TSKRSETMRKILYGT
+70 TPKRSETMRKMLYGT

-92 RERKSEVK
+92 RDRKNEGKTSE
-100 AQNNA
+100 N
-105 SSTEAVQDLK
+105 TEHSGIFAN
-115 KFSYLQNRE
+115 SEN
-124 VSDSSVSE
+124 SVSVS
-132 QRKNI
+132 KTI
-137 TPEMAERMK
+137 TPEIAERMK

-155 KDKIKTSAARA
+155 KDKIKTFATRS
-166 DSAPDNTAKSVT
+166 DISPDIDVSDNAENHSHDKMSV
-178 SDDTEPHSGYADK
+178 PHSEYEK
-191 KPYEHKFL
+191 KYL
-199 SETADSIIPEV
+199 SETADSVIPEA

-241 TAVAE
+241 TVVAE
-246 AEDVPVEHPKNEEQT
+246 T
-261 EENISDVPLEHLEDS
+261 EDVPLEHLEQTEKNIADVS
-276 EEKSPTSTYLGN
+276 VEHLEETEEKSPTSTYLGN

-308 AYGEFAKKQKNS
+308 AYGEFAKKQKGS
-320 IFPNVG
+320 IVPNVG
-326 GSVVSAETQ
+326 GSAVSAETQ
-335 KAISDAQNISQTLQS
+335 KAISNVQNVSQTLQS
-350 SDSAGSAVLDVSATL
+350 SDSAGSAVLDVSVTL

-400 IGSEHAKEVIKD
+400 IGSNHKDKVEKD

-434 QGSSKVGNGIK
+434 QGSSKVGNSHK
-445 LQEEKQEYAKKQR
+445 LREEKQEYAKEQKS
-458 VKEIRNKRKD
+458 KKIRNRRKD

-502 ILGGGAGAVVLP
+502 ILGGGAGAIVLP

-653 EAALDEYTELIQS
+653 EAALAEYTELIQS

-695 EFSGMP
+695 EFSGKP
-701 VVGTNQ
+701 VVGTNY

-730 SLITMNPEEE
+730 SLITMNPDEE

-752 ITTQDIMD
+752 ITPQDIMD

-816 PAADELLE
+816 PDADELLE
-824 KIIDLTGAEENG
+824 KVIDLTGAEENG
-836 IDTEQAQE
+836 IDTEQAQKL
-844 IIDSYIDMFKKEL
+844 IDSYIDMFKKEL

-877 VYQKLID
+877 FYQKLID
-884 GELSGADIWQIDTPI
+884 GELSGADIWEIDTPI

>member
-12 QAVEEH
+12 QAVEKH

-54 HGHIGKTS
+54 HGHIGKNS
-62 EKSESTSQ
+62 EKSESTPQ
-70 TSKRSETMRKILYGT
+70 TSKRSETMRKMLCGT

-92 RERKSEVK
+92 RDRKNEGKTSE
-100 AQNNA
+100 N
-105 SSTEAVQDLK
+105 TEHSGIFAN
-115 KFSYLQNRE
+115 SEN
-124 VSDSSVSE
+124 SVSVS
-132 QRKNI
+132 KTI
-137 TPEMAERMK
+137 TPEIAERMK

-178 SDDTEPHSGYADK
+178 SDDTEPHTGYADK

-199 SETADSIIPEV
+199 SETADSVIPEV

-276 EEKSPTSTYLGN
+276 EEKSPTITYLGN
-288 SDKAVFDTYNGEVR
+288 SDKAVFDTYNSEVR

-308 AYGEFAKKQKNS
+308 AYGDFAKKQKSS
-320 IFPNVG
+320 IVPNVG

-335 KAISDAQNISQTLQS
+335 KAINDAQNVFQTLQS

-424 CRSNEADGEK
+424 CRSNEAAAEK
-434 QGSSKVGNGIK
+434 QRSSKVGNSHK
-445 LQEEKQEYAKKQR
+445 LREEKQEYAKKQKS
-458 VKEIRNKRKD
+458 KEIRNKRKE
-468 IFFKENKK
+468 IFIKENQK
-476 IEGSI
+476 IPGSVCNAAKGGI
-481 VNTAVKGGAVKGAL
+481 VKTAV

-502 ILGGGAGAVVLP
+502 ILGGGAGAIVLP

-604 FFADYCQDL
+604 FFADHCQDL
-613 IAEIQA
+613 VAEIQA

-653 EAALDEYTELIQS
+653 EAALAEYTERIQS

-695 EFSGMP
+695 EFSGKP

-730 SLITMNPEEE
+730 SLITMNPEETAPDAD

-752 ITTQDIMD
+752 ITPQDIMD

-777 NPCTGMNCKRRM
+777 NPCTGMNCKRRL

-836 IDTEQAQE
+836 IDTEQAQGL
-844 IIDSYIDMFKKEL
+844 IDSYIDMFKKEL

-877 VYQKLID
+877 FYQKFIN

>member
-1 MFMATIDKAKG
+1 MATIDKAKG

-54 HGHIGKTS
+54 HGHIGKNPK
-62 EKSESTSQ
+62 KSESTPQ
-70 TSKRSETMRKILYGT
+70 TPKRSETMRKMLYGT

-92 RERKSEVK
+92 RDRKNEGKTSE
-100 AQNNA
+100 N
-105 SSTEAVQDLK
+105 TEHSGIFAN
-115 KFSYLQNRE
+115 SEN
-124 VSDSSVSE
+124 SVSVS
-132 QRKNI
+132 KTI
-137 TPEMAERMK
+137 TPEIAERMK

-155 KDKIKTSAARA
+155 KDKIKTFATRS
-166 DSAPDNTAKSVT
+166 DISPDIDVSDNAENHSHDKMSV
-178 SDDTEPHSGYADK
+178 PHSEYK
-191 KPYEHKFL
+191 KKYL
-199 SETADSIIPEV
+199 SETADSVIPEA

-241 TAVAE
+241 AVVAE
-246 AEDVPVEHPKNEEQT
+246 TEDVPVEHPKNEEQT
-261 EENISDVPLEHLEDS
+261 EENISDVPLEHSEDS

-288 SDKAVFDTYNGEVR
+288 SDKAIFDTYNGEVR

-308 AYGEFAKKQKNS
+308 AYGEFAKKRRKGGNAV
-320 IFPNVG
+320 IGAVVG
-326 GSVVSAETQ
+326 EDTQ
-335 KAISDAQNISQTLQS
+335 KAISDAGSIAQTVRS

-400 IGSEHAKEVIKD
+400 IGSNHKDKVEKD

-424 CRSNEADGEK
+424 HRSNEADGEK
-434 QGSSKVGNGIK
+434 QGSSKVGNSHK
-445 LQEEKQEYAKKQR
+445 LREEKQEYVKKQKS
-458 VKEIRNKRKD
+458 KEIRNRRKD

-481 VNTAVKGGAVKGAL
+481 VSTAVKGGAVKGAL

-502 ILGGGAGAVVLP
+502 IMGGGAGAVVLP

-653 EAALDEYTELIQS
+653 EAALAEYTELIQS

-695 EFSGMP
+695 EFSGKP

-752 ITTQDIMD
+752 ITPQDIMD

-816 PAADELLE
+816 HVADELLE

-877 VYQKLID
+877 FYQKLID

>member
-1 MFMATIDKAKG
+1 MATIDKAKG

-54 HGHIGKTS
+54 HGHIGKNS
-62 EKSESTSQ
+62 EKSESTPQ
-70 TSKRSETMRKILYGT
+70 TSKRSETMRKMLCGT

-92 RERKSEVK
+92 RDRKNEGKTSE
-100 AQNNA
+100 N
-105 SSTEAVQDLK
+105 TEHSGIFAN
-115 KFSYLQNRE
+115 SEN
-124 VSDSSVSE
+124 SVSVS
-132 QRKNI
+132 KTI
-137 TPEMAERMK
+137 TPEIAERMK

-155 KDKIKTSAARA
+155 KDKIETSAARA

-178 SDDTEPHSGYADK
+178 SDDTEPHTGYADK

-199 SETADSIIPEV
+199 SETADSVIPEV

-241 TAVAE
+241 TVVSE
-246 AEDVPVEHPKNEEQT
+246 TEDVPVEHPKNEEQT
-261 EENISDVPLEHLEDS
+261 EENISDVPVEHLEDS
-276 EEKSPTSTYLGN
+276 KEKSPTSTYLGN

-308 AYGEFAKKQKNS
+308 AYGEFAKKQKGS
-320 IFPNVG
+320 IVPNVG

-350 SDSAGSAVLDVSATL
+350 SDSAGSAVLDVSSTL

-381 LKKKKRVDER
+381 LKKQKRVDER
-391 MENHGNRFG
+391 MKNHGNRFG
-400 IGSEHAKEVIKD
+400 IGSNHKDEVEKD

-424 CRSNEADGEK
+424 CRSNEAAAEK
-434 QGSSKVGNGIK
+434 QRSSKVGNGIK

-502 ILGGGAGAVVLP
+502 ILGGGAGAIVLP

-653 EAALDEYTELIQS
+653 EAALAEYTELIQS

-695 EFSGMP
+695 EFSGKP

-730 SLITMNPEEE
+730 SLITMNPDEE

-752 ITTQDIMD
+752 ITPQDIMD

-766 YIPITTEVTHD
+766 YIPITTVITHD
-777 NPCTGMNCKRRM
+777 NPCTGMNCKRRL

-805 HDNLTGEIGAC
+805 HDNLTGEIGVC

-844 IIDSYIDMFKKEL
+844 LIDSYIDMFKKEL

-877 VYQKLID
+877 FYQKLID

-899 GEEGASEET
+899 GEEEASEET

>member
-1 MFMATIDKAKG
+1 MATIDKAKG

-54 HGHIGKTS
+54 HGHIGKNPK
-62 EKSESTSQ
+62 KSESTPQ
-70 TSKRSETMRKILYGT
+70 TPKRSETMRKMLYGT

-100 AQNNA
+100 RENNN
-105 SSTEAVQDLK
+105 VQDLK
-115 KFSYLQNRE
+115 KSSYLQGRE
-124 VSDSSVSE
+124 NPDSSVSE
-132 QRKNI
+132 QLKSI

-155 KDKIKTSAARA
+155 KDKIKTSAAR
-166 DSAPDNTAKSVT
+166 SEISPDIVISDNAGNYSHDKMSV
-178 SDDTEPHSGYADK
+178 PHSEYEK
-191 KPYEHKFL
+191 KYL
-199 SETADSIIPEV
+199 SETPDSVIPEV
-210 KKAITPEMAERMK
+210 KKAITLEMAERMK

-241 TAVAE
+241 TVVAE

-276 EEKSPTSTYLGN
+276 EEKSPTITYLGN
-288 SDKAVFDTYNGEVR
+288 SDKAVFDTYNSEVR

-308 AYGEFAKKQKNS
+308 AYGDFAKKQKSS
-320 IFPNVG
+320 IVPNVG

-335 KAISDAQNISQTLQS
+335 KAINDAQNVFQTLQS

-424 CRSNEADGEK
+424 CRSNEAAAEK
-434 QGSSKVGNGIK
+434 QRSSKVGNSHK
-445 LQEEKQEYAKKQR
+445 LREEKQEYAKKQKS
-458 VKEIRNKRKD
+458 KEIRNKRKE
-468 IFFKENKK
+468 IFIKENQK
-476 IEGSI
+476 IPGSVCNAAKGGI
-481 VNTAVKGGAVKGAL
+481 VKTAV

-502 ILGGGAGAVVLP
+502 ILGGGAGAIVLP

-604 FFADYCQDL
+604 FFADHCQDL
-613 IAEIQA
+613 VAEIQA

-653 EAALDEYTELIQS
+653 EAALAEYTELIQS

-701 VVGTNQ
+701 VVGTNH

-730 SLITMNPEEE
+730 SLITMNPDEE

-752 ITTQDIMD
+752 ITPQDIMD

-824 KIIDLTGAEENG
+824 KVIDLTGAEENG
-836 IDTEQAQE
+836 IDTEQAQKL
-844 IIDSYIDMFKKEL
+844 IDSYIDMFKKEL

-877 VYQKLID
+877 FYQKLID
-884 GELSGADIWQIDTPI
+884 GELSGADIWEIDTPI

>member
-1 MFMATIDKAKG
+1 MATIDKAKG

-62 EKSESTSQ
+62 EKSENTSQ
-70 TSKRSETMRKILYGT
+70 TPKRSETMRKMLYGNNQN
-85 NRNNHSN
+85 NRD
-92 RERKSEVK
+92 RKSEVK
-100 AQNNA
+100 RETDN
-105 SSTEAVQDLK
+105 VQDLK
-115 KFSYLQNRE
+115 KSSYLQNRE
-124 VSDSSVSE
+124 NPDSSVSE
-132 QRKNI
+132 QLKSI
-137 TPEMAERMK
+137 TPEIAERMK

-155 KDKIKTSAARA
+155 KDKIKTSVAR
-166 DSAPDNTAKSVT
+166 SEISPDIVISDNAGNYSHDKMSV
-178 SDDTEPHSGYADK
+178 PHSEYEK
-191 KPYEHKFL
+191 KYL
-199 SETADSIIPEV
+199 SETPDSVIPEV
-210 KKAITPEMAERMK
+210 KKAITLEMAERMK

-261 EENISDVPLEHLEDS
+261 EENISDVPLEHLEGS

-320 IFPNVG
+320 GNSVIG
-326 GSVVSAETQ
+326 TVVSAETQ
-335 KAISDAQNISQTLQS
+335 KAISNVQNVSQTLQS

-424 CRSNEADGEK
+424 CRSNEAAAEK
-434 QGSSKVGNGIK
+434 QRSSKVGNSHK
-445 LQEEKQEYAKKQR
+445 LREEKQEYAKKQKS
-458 VKEIRNKRKD
+458 KEIRNKRKE
-468 IFFKENKK
+468 IFIKENQK
-476 IEGSI
+476 IPGSVCNAAKGGI
-481 VNTAVKGGAVKGAL
+481 VKTAV

-613 IAEIQA
+613 VAEIQA

-624 IDQAPNPQAAMAIS
+624 IDQAPSPQAAMAIS

-653 EAALDEYTELIQS
+653 EAALAEYTELIQS

-701 VVGTNQ
+701 VVGTNH

-752 ITTQDIMD
+752 ITPQDIMD

-824 KIIDLTGAEENG
+824 KVIDLTGAEENG

-877 VYQKLID
+877 FYQKLID
-884 GELSGADIWQIDTPI
+884 GDLSGADIWQIDTPI

>member
-1 MFMATIDKAKG
+1 MATIDKAKG

-54 HGHIGKTS
+54 HGHIGKNS
-62 EKSESTSQ
+62 KKSESTSQ
-70 TSKRSETMRKILYGT
+70 TPKRSETMRKMLCGT

-92 RERKSEVK
+92 RDRKNEGKTSE
-100 AQNNA
+100 N
-105 SSTEAVQDLK
+105 TEHSGIFAN
-115 KFSYLQNRE
+115 SEN
-124 VSDSSVSE
+124 SVSVS
-132 QRKNI
+132 KTI
-137 TPEMAERMK
+137 TPEIAERMK

-155 KDKIKTSAARA
+155 KDKIKTFATRS
-166 DSAPDNTAKSVT
+166 DISPDIDVSDNAENHSHDKMSV
-178 SDDTEPHSGYADK
+178 PHSEYEK
-191 KPYEHKFL
+191 KYL
-199 SETADSIIPEV
+199 SETADSVIPEA

-241 TAVAE
+241 TVVAE
-246 AEDVPVEHPKNEEQT
+246 T
-261 EENISDVPLEHLEDS
+261 EDVPLEHLEQTEKNIADVPVEHLEET

-302 AYRAKK
+302 AYRAKR

-320 IFPNVG
+320 GNAVVG
-326 GSVVSAETQ
+326 AVVSSETQ
-335 KAISDAQNISQTLQS
+335 KAISDAQNVSQTLQS

-877 VYQKLID
+877 FYQKLIND
-884 GELSGADIWQIDTPI
+884 ELSGADIWEIDTPI

>member
-1 MFMATIDKAKG
+1 MATIDKAKG

-62 EKSESTSQ
+62 EKSENTAQ
-70 TSKRSETMRKILYGT
+70 TPKRFETMRKMLYGT

-100 AQNNA
+100 RENNN
-105 SSTEAVQDLK
+105 VQDLK
-115 KFSYLQNRE
+115 KSSYLQNRE
-124 VSDSSVSE
+124 NPDSSVSE
-132 QRKNI
+132 QRKSI

-178 SDDTEPHSGYADK
+178 SDDTEPHTGYADK

-199 SETADSIIPEV
+199 SETADSVIPEV

-241 TAVAE
+241 TVVAE
-246 AEDVPVEHPKNEEQT
+246 T
-261 EENISDVPLEHLEDS
+261 EDVPLEHLEQTEKNIADVPVEHLEET

-308 AYGEFAKKQKNS
+308 AYGDFAKKQKNS
-320 IFPNVG
+320 IVPNVG
-326 GSVVSAETQ
+326 GFAVSSETQ
-335 KAISDAQNISQTLQS
+335 KAISDAQNVFQTLQS

-400 IGSEHAKEVIKD
+400 IGSNHKDKVEKD

-434 QGSSKVGNGIK
+434 QGSSKVGNSHK
-445 LQEEKQEYAKKQR
+445 LREEKQEYAKKQKS
-458 VKEIRNKRKD
+458 KEIRNRQKG
-468 IFFKENKK
+468 IFIKENKK

-502 ILGGGAGAVVLP
+502 IMGGGAGAIVLP

-551 TEHNAESKAEI
+551 TEHNAESKTEI

-653 EAALDEYTELIQS
+653 EAALAEYTELIQS

-695 EFSGMP
+695 EFSGKP

-715 DLSAEEMLAYVALYK
+715 DLSAEKMLAYVALYK

-752 ITTQDIMD
+752 ITPQDIMN

-766 YIPITTEVTHD
+766 YITITTEVTHD
-777 NPCTGMNCKRRM
+777 NPCTGMNCKRRL

-877 VYQKLID
+877 FYQKLID

>member
-1 MFMATIDKAKG
+1 MATIDKAKG
-12 QAVEEH
+12 QAVEKH

-33 SAQKH
+33 SALKH

-54 HGHIGKTS
+54 HGHIGKNS
-62 EKSESTSQ
+62 EKSESTPQ
-70 TSKRSETMRKILYGT
+70 TSKRSETMRKMLCGT

-92 RERKSEVK
+92 RDRKNEGKTSE
-100 AQNNA
+100 N
-105 SSTEAVQDLK
+105 TEHSGIFAN
-115 KFSYLQNRE
+115 SEN
-124 VSDSSVSE
+124 SVSVS
-132 QRKNI
+132 KTI
-137 TPEMAERMK
+137 TPEIAERMK

-178 SDDTEPHSGYADK
+178 SDDTEPHTGYADK

-199 SETADSIIPEV
+199 LETADSVIPEV

-241 TAVAE
+241 TVVSE
-246 AEDVPVEHPKNEEQT
+246 TEDVPVEHPKNEEQT
-261 EENISDVPLEHLEDS
+261 EENISDVPVEHLEDS
-276 EEKSPTSTYLGN
+276 EEKSPTSAYLDN
-288 SDKAVFDTYNGEVR
+288 SEHAVFDTYNGEVR

-308 AYGEFAKKQKNS
+308 AYGEFAKKQKGS
-320 IFPNVG
+320 IVPNAG

-335 KAISDAQNISQTLQS
+335 KAINDAHNVFQTLQS

-365 AAVEA
+365 TAVEA

-424 CRSNEADGEK
+424 CRSNEAAAEK
-434 QGSSKVGNGIK
+434 QRSSKVGNGIK

-653 EAALDEYTELIQS
+653 EAALAEYTELIQS

-671 SPNEHRQHYEVEV
+671 SPSEHRQHYEVEV

-695 EFSGMP
+695 EFSGKP
-701 VVGTNQ
+701 VVGTNH

-752 ITTQDIMD
+752 ITPQDIMD

-816 PAADELLE
+816 HVADELLE

-877 VYQKLID
+877 FYQKLID

>member
-12 QAVEEH
+12 QAVEKH

-54 HGHIGKTS
+54 HGHIGKNS
-62 EKSESTSQ
+62 EKSESTPQ
-70 TSKRSETMRKILYGT
+70 TSKRSETMRKMLCGT

-92 RERKSEVK
+92 RDRKNEGKTSE
-100 AQNNA
+100 N
-105 SSTEAVQDLK
+105 TEHSGIFAN
-115 KFSYLQNRE
+115 SEN
-124 VSDSSVSE
+124 SVSVS
-132 QRKNI
+132 KTI
-137 TPEMAERMK
+137 TPEIAERMK

-199 SETADSIIPEV
+199 SETADSVIPEA

-246 AEDVPVEHPKNEEQT
+246 TEDVPVEHPKNEEQT

-308 AYGEFAKKQKNS
+308 AYGEFAKKQKGS
-320 IFPNVG
+320 IVPNVG

-335 KAISDAQNISQTLQS
+335 KAISNVQNVSQTLQS

-412 KDEKIKNTNDKS
+412 KDEKIQNSKNRDKS
-424 CRSNEADGEK
+424 HRDEEADGEK

-613 IAEIQA
+613 VAEIQA

-653 EAALDEYTELIQS
+653 EAALAEYTELIQS

-671 SPNEHRQHYEVEV
+671 SPSEHRQHYEVEV

-695 EFSGMP
+695 EFSGKP
-701 VVGTNQ
+701 VVGTNH

-752 ITTQDIMD
+752 ITPQDIMD

-816 PAADELLE
+816 HVADELLE

-877 VYQKLID
+877 FYQKLID

>member
-1 MFMATIDKAKG
+1 MATIDKAKC

-18 SLSSFDKKRGKVAAY
+18 SLSSFDKKRGKVVAC

-38 KKYRVVSVQK
+38 KKYRVVSVQE

-54 HGHIGKTS
+54 YGHIGKTS
-62 EKSESTSQ
+62 EKSENTAQ
-70 TSKRSETMRKILYGT
+70 TPKRFETMRKMLYGT

-100 AQNNA
+100 RENNN
-105 SSTEAVQDLK
+105 VQDLK
-115 KFSYLQNRE
+115 KSSYLQNRE
-124 VSDSSVSE
+124 NPDSSVSE
-132 QRKNI
+132 QLKSI

-155 KDKIKTSAARA
+155 KDKIKTSAAR
-166 DSAPDNTAKSVT
+166 SEISPDIDISDNAENHSYDKMSV
-178 SDDTEPHSGYADK
+178 PHLEYEK
-191 KPYEHKFL
+191 KYL
-199 SETADSIIPEV
+199 SETADSVIPEA

-228 EQKNAEAIRLNRA
+228 EQKNVEAIRLNRA

-246 AEDVPVEHPKNEEQT
+246 T
-261 EENISDVPLEHLEDS
+261 EDVPLEHLEQAEETYSDVLLEHS
-276 EEKSPTSTYLGN
+276 EDREEKSPTSTYLGN

-320 IFPNVG
+320 IVPNVG
-326 GSVVSAETQ
+326 GFAVSSETQ
-335 KAISDAQNISQTLQS
+335 KAISDAQNVSQTLQS

-400 IGSEHAKEVIKD
+400 IGSNHKDEVEKD
-412 KDEKIKNTNDKS
+412 KDEKIKSSNDKS

-434 QGSSKVGNGIK
+434 QGSSKVGNSHK
-445 LQEEKQEYAKKQR
+445 LREEKQEYAKKQKS
-458 VKEIRNKRKD
+458 KEIRNRQKG
-468 IFFKENKK
+468 IFIKENKK

-502 ILGGGAGAVVLP
+502 IMGGGAGAIVLP

-624 IDQAPNPQAAMAIS
+624 IDQAPNSQAAMAIS

-653 EAALDEYTELIQS
+653 EAALAEYTELIQS

-695 EFSGMP
+695 EFSGKP

-740 NPDADDEEMQLN
+740 HPDADDEEMQLN
-752 ITTQDIMD
+752 ITPQDIMD

-777 NPCTGMNCKRRM
+777 NPCTGMNCKRRL

-795 YFWEYYCDSD
+795 YFWEYYCDND

-836 IDTEQAQE
+836 IDTEQAQGL
-844 IIDSYIDMFKKEL
+844 IDSYIDMFKKEL

-877 VYQKLID
+877 FYQKLID

-899 GEEGASEET
+899 GEEEADEET

>member
-92 RERKSEVK
+92 RERKKEGKTSE
-100 AQNNA
+100 N
-105 SSTEAVQDLK
+105 TEHSGIFAN
-115 KFSYLQNRE
+115 SEN
-124 VSDSSVSE
+124 SVSVS
-132 QRKNI
+132 KTI

-155 KDKIKTSAARA
+155 KDKIKTSAAR
-166 DSAPDNTAKSVT
+166 SEISPDIDISDNAGNYSHDKMSV
-178 SDDTEPHSGYADK
+178 PHSEYEK
-191 KPYEHKFL
+191 KYL
-199 SETADSIIPEV
+199 SETPDSVIPEA

-276 EEKSPTSTYLGN
+276 EEKSPTITYLGN
-288 SDKAVFDTYNGEVR
+288 SDKAVFDTYNSEVR

-308 AYGEFAKKQKNS
+308 AYGDFAKKQKSS
-320 IFPNVG
+320 IVPNVG

-335 KAISDAQNISQTLQS
+335 KAINDAQNVFQTLQS

-424 CRSNEADGEK
+424 CRSNEAAAEK
-434 QGSSKVGNGIK
+434 QRSSKVGNSHK
-445 LQEEKQEYAKKQR
+445 LREEKQEYAKKQKS
-458 VKEIRNKRKD
+458 KEIRNKRKE
-468 IFFKENKK
+468 IFIKENQK
-476 IEGSI
+476 IPGSVCNAAKGGI
-481 VNTAVKGGAVKGAL
+481 VKTAV

-502 ILGGGAGAVVLP
+502 ILGGGAGAIVLP

-604 FFADYCQDL
+604 FFADHCQDL
-613 IAEIQA
+613 VAEIQA

-653 EAALDEYTELIQS
+653 EAALAEYTERIQS

-695 EFSGMP
+695 EFSGKP

-730 SLITMNPEEE
+730 SLITMNPEETA
-740 NPDADDEEMQLN
+740 PDADDEEMQLN
-752 ITTQDIMD
+752 ITPQDIMD

-766 YIPITTEVTHD
+766 YITITTEVTHD
-777 NPCTGMNCKRRM
+777 NPCTGMNCKRRL

-795 YFWEYYCDSD
+795 YFWEYYCDND

-824 KIIDLTGAEENG
+824 KIVELTGAEENG

-877 VYQKLID
+877 FYQKLIND
-884 GELSGADIWQIDTPI
+884 ELSGADIWQIDTPI

>member
-54 HGHIGKTS
+54 HGHIGKNPK
-62 EKSESTSQ
+62 KSESTPQ
-70 TSKRSETMRKILYGT
+70 TPKRSETMRKMLYGT

-92 RERKSEVK
+92 RDRKNEGKTSE
-100 AQNNA
+100 N
-105 SSTEAVQDLK
+105 TEHSGIFAN
-115 KFSYLQNRE
+115 SEN
-124 VSDSSVSE
+124 SVSVS
-132 QRKNI
+132 KTI
-137 TPEMAERMK
+137 TPEIAERMK

-155 KDKIKTSAARA
+155 KDKIKTFATRS
-166 DSAPDNTAKSVT
+166 DISPDIDVSDNAENHSHDKMSV
-178 SDDTEPHSGYADK
+178 PHSEYEK
-191 KPYEHKFL
+191 KYL
-199 SETADSIIPEV
+199 SETADSVIPEA

-241 TAVAE
+241 TVVAE
-246 AEDVPVEHPKNEEQT
+246 T
-261 EENISDVPLEHLEDS
+261 EDVPLEHLEQTEKNIADVPVEHLEET

-308 AYGEFAKKQKNS
+308 AYGEFAKKQKGS
-320 IFPNVG
+320 IVPNVG
-326 GSVVSAETQ
+326 GSAVSAETQ
-335 KAISDAQNISQTLQS
+335 KAISNVQNVSQTLQS
-350 SDSAGSAVLDVSATL
+350 SDSAGSAVLDVSVTL

-400 IGSEHAKEVIKD
+400 IGSNHKDKVEKD

-434 QGSSKVGNGIK
+434 QGSSKVGNSHK
-445 LQEEKQEYAKKQR
+445 LREEKQEYAKEQKS
-458 VKEIRNKRKD
+458 KKIRNRRKD

-502 ILGGGAGAVVLP
+502 ILGGGAGAIVLP

-653 EAALDEYTELIQS
+653 EAALAEYTELIQS

-695 EFSGMP
+695 EFSGKP
-701 VVGTNQ
+701 VVGTNY

-752 ITTQDIMD
+752 ITPQDIMD

-816 PAADELLE
+816 PDADELLE
-824 KIIDLTGAEENG
+824 KVIDLTGAEENG
-836 IDTEQAQE
+836 IDTEQAQKL
-844 IIDSYIDMFKKEL
+844 IDSYIDMFKKEL

-877 VYQKLID
+877 FYQKLID
-884 GELSGADIWQIDTPI
+884 GELSGADIWEIDTPI

>member
-92 RERKSEVK
+92 RERKKEGKTSE
-100 AQNNA
+100 N
-105 SSTEAVQDLK
+105 TEHSGIFAN
-115 KFSYLQNRE
+115 SEN
-124 VSDSSVSE
+124 SVSVS
-132 QRKNI
+132 KTI

-155 KDKIKTSAARA
+155 KDKIKTSAAR
-166 DSAPDNTAKSVT
+166 SEISPDIDISDNAGNYSHDKMSV
-178 SDDTEPHSGYADK
+178 PHSEYEK
-191 KPYEHKFL
+191 KYL
-199 SETADSIIPEV
+199 SETPDSVIPEA

-276 EEKSPTSTYLGN
+276 EEKSPTITYLGN
-288 SDKAVFDTYNGEVR
+288 SDKAVFDTYNSEVR

-308 AYGEFAKKQKNS
+308 AYGDFAKKQKSS
-320 IFPNVG
+320 IVPNVG

-335 KAISDAQNISQTLQS
+335 KAINDAQNVFQTLQI

-424 CRSNEADGEK
+424 CRSNEAAAEK
-434 QGSSKVGNGIK
+434 QRRSKVGNSHK
-445 LQEEKQEYAKKQR
+445 LREEKQEYAKEQKS
-458 VKEIRNKRKD
+458 KKIRNRRKD

-502 ILGGGAGAVVLP
+502 ILGGGAGAVILP

-653 EAALDEYTELIQS
+653 EAALAEYTELIQS

-877 VYQKLID
+877 YYQKLID

-899 GEEGASEET
+899 GEEEADEET

>member
-1 MFMATIDKAKG
+1 MATIDKVKG

-92 RERKSEVK
+92 RERKKEGKTSE
-100 AQNNA
+100 N
-105 SSTEAVQDLK
+105 TEHSGIFAN
-115 KFSYLQNRE
+115 SEN
-124 VSDSSVSE
+124 SVSVS
-132 QRKNI
+132 KTI

-155 KDKIKTSAARA
+155 KDKIKTSAAR
-166 DSAPDNTAKSVT
+166 SEISPDIDISDNAGNYSHDKMSV
-178 SDDTEPHSGYADK
+178 PHSEYEK
-191 KPYEHKFL
+191 KYL
-199 SETADSIIPEV
+199 SETPDSVIPEA

-241 TAVAE
+241 TVVAE

-276 EEKSPTSTYLGN
+276 EEKSPTITYLGN
-288 SDKAVFDTYNGEVR
+288 SDKAVFDTYNSEVR

-308 AYGEFAKKQKNS
+308 AYGDFAKKQKSS
-320 IFPNVG
+320 IVPNVG

-335 KAISDAQNISQTLQS
+335 KAINDAQNVFQTLQS

-424 CRSNEADGEK
+424 CRSNEAAAEK
-434 QGSSKVGNGIK
+434 QRSSKVGNSHK
-445 LQEEKQEYAKKQR
+445 LREEKQEYAKKQKS
-458 VKEIRNKRKD
+458 KEIRNKRKE
-468 IFFKENKK
+468 IFIKENQK
-476 IEGSI
+476 IPGSVCNAAKGGI
-481 VNTAVKGGAVKGAL
+481 VKTAV

-502 ILGGGAGAVVLP
+502 ILGGGAGAIVLP

-604 FFADYCQDL
+604 FFADHCQDL
-613 IAEIQA
+613 VAEIQA

-653 EAALDEYTELIQS
+653 EAALAEYTELIQS

-695 EFSGMP
+695 EFSGKP

-730 SLITMNPEEE
+730 SLITMNPDEE

-752 ITTQDIMD
+752 ITPQDIMD

-777 NPCTGMNCKRRM
+777 NSCTGMNCKRRM

-795 YFWEYYCDSD
+795 YFWEYYCDSN

-844 IIDSYIDMFKKEL
+844 IIDSYIDMIKKEL

-877 VYQKLID
+877 FYQKLIND
-884 GELSGADIWQIDTPI
+884 ELSGADIWQIDTPI

>member
-1 MFMATIDKAKG
+1 MATIDKAKG

-54 HGHIGKTS
+54 HGHIGKNPK
-62 EKSESTSQ
+62 KSESTPQ
-70 TSKRSETMRKILYGT
+70 TPKRSETMRKMLYGT

-92 RERKSEVK
+92 RDRKNEGKTSE
-100 AQNNA
+100 N
-105 SSTEAVQDLK
+105 TEHSGIFAN
-115 KFSYLQNRE
+115 SEN
-124 VSDSSVSE
+124 SVSVS
-132 QRKNI
+132 KTI
-137 TPEMAERMK
+137 TPEIAERMK

-155 KDKIKTSAARA
+155 KDKIKTFATRS
-166 DSAPDNTAKSVT
+166 DISPDIDVSDNAENHSHDKMSV
-178 SDDTEPHSGYADK
+178 PHSEYEK
-191 KPYEHKFL
+191 KYL
-199 SETADSIIPEV
+199 SETADSVIPEA

-241 TAVAE
+241 TVVAE
-246 AEDVPVEHPKNEEQT
+246 T
-261 EENISDVPLEHLEDS
+261 EDVPLEHLEQTEKNIADVPVEHLEET

-308 AYGEFAKKQKNS
+308 AYGEFAKKQKGS
-320 IFPNVG
+320 IVPNVG
-326 GSVVSAETQ
+326 GSAVSAETQ
-335 KAISDAQNISQTLQS
+335 KAISNVQNVSQTLQS
-350 SDSAGSAVLDVSATL
+350 SDSAGSAVLDVSVTL

-400 IGSEHAKEVIKD
+400 IGSNHKDKVEKD

-434 QGSSKVGNGIK
+434 QGSSKVGNSHK
-445 LQEEKQEYAKKQR
+445 LREEKQEYAKEQKS
-458 VKEIRNKRKD
+458 KKIRNRRKD

-502 ILGGGAGAVVLP
+502 ILGGGAGAIVLP

-653 EAALDEYTELIQS
+653 EAALAEYTELIQS

-695 EFSGMP
+695 EFSGKP
-701 VVGTNQ
+701 VVGTNY

-730 SLITMNPEEE
+730 SLITMNPDEE

-752 ITTQDIMD
+752 ITPQDIMD

-816 PAADELLE
+816 PDADELLE
-824 KIIDLTGAEENG
+824 KVIDLTGAEENG
-836 IDTEQAQE
+836 IDTEQAQKL
-844 IIDSYIDMFKKEL
+844 IDSYIDMFKKEL

-877 VYQKLID
+877 FYQKLID
-884 GELSGADIWQIDTPI
+884 GELSGADIWEIDTPI